1 MENDPQKKQKYKIVI
16 TIIICLLIGMIP
28 GYLLGANLNSN
39 NTDIVN
45 DTEEVEEE
53 FEEVE
58 EDTEEE
64 EIKQEDNKQEE
75 NKQEENKQEENKQ
88 EDNKQE
94 EKNEETKKDNIIEN
108 TQKKA
113 VIDLSKT
120 CINENERCII
130 NYNLDNNQKSFKVTI
145 KNNTEDLNERLKG
158 LFIDN
163 KELMLEDKIDSSFEK
178 IAILDNNIIVIEIK
192 NHGINGNIYTRYYL
206 SDDLLTLYS
215 NSIYDLIDGYFKED
229 ITSKEI
235 TVTES
240 PSRCVMRIWNKNT
253 YRVTFNSKD
262 DIVIKFIKSEKEEPF
277 GQC

>member
-1 MENDPQKKQKYKIVI
+1 MIEEKIENKSPVVEEKNKNKKCII
-16 TIIICLLIGMIP
+16 AIIIMLVLIIGICGGFLLRDKIF
-28 GYLLGANLNSN
+28 N
-39 NTDIVN
+39 NEIVGCEEAI
-45 DTEEVEEE
+45 TEVEDIT
-53 FEEVE
+53 E

-64 EIKQEDNKQEE
+64 EIKQED
-75 NKQEENKQEENKQ
+75 NKQEENKQ

-130 NYNLDNNQKSFKVTI
+130 SYNLDNNQKSFKVTI